1 MNGNLLNKMFRGN
14 TNLIV
19 VQFFRYFCSGGLA
32 FLVDKTLFVVTHYYT
47 LHLNNY
53 WATSI
58 GFVAGI
64 IITYLLSIFWVFD
77 ERRMKNTFIEVFIF
91 VVIGVVGLALM
102 NFFMWIFAEQM
113 TIPDDF
119 VCNLLSTALVTL
131 WNFLA
136 KKYILF
142 TKDTKQ

>member
-1 MNGNLLNKMFRGN
+1 MFRGN
-14 TNLIV
+14 TSLIV

-32 FLVDKTLFVVTHYYT
+32 FVVDKTLFVVTHYFT

-77 ERRMKNTFIEVFIF
+77 ERRMKNTLFEVLIF
-91 VVIGVVGLALM
+91 VAIGIVGLGLM
-102 NFFMWIFAEQM
+102 NFFMWIFTVQM
-113 TIPDDF
+113 AIPNDF

-131 WNFLA
+131 WNFIA

-142 TKDTKQ
+142 TKNEKN

>member
-1 MNGNLLNKMFRGN
+1 MLNKMFKGN
-14 TNLIV
+14 TSLIV

-32 FLVDKTLFVVTHYYT
+32 FVVDKTLFVVTHYFT

-53 WATSI
+53 WATSV

-77 ERRMKNTFIEVFIF
+77 ERRMKNTLFEVLIF
-91 VVIGVVGLALM
+91 VAIGIVGLGLM
-102 NFFMWIFAEQM
+102 NFFMWIFTVQM
-113 TIPDDF
+113 AIPNDF

-131 WNFLA
+131 WNFIA

-142 TKDTKQ
+142 H

>member
-1 MNGNLLNKMFRGN
+1 MLNKMFRGN
-14 TNLIV
+14 TSLIV

-32 FLVDKTLFVVTHYYT
+32 FVVDKTLFVVTHYFT

-77 ERRMKNTFIEVFIF
+77 ERRMKNTLFEVLIF
-91 VVIGVVGLALM
+91 VAIGIVGLGLM
-102 NFFMWIFAEQM
+102 NFFMWIFTVQM
-113 TIPDDF
+113 AIPNDF

-131 WNFLA
+131 WNFIA

-142 TKDTKQ
+142 TKNEKN

>member
-1 MNGNLLNKMFRGN
+1 MLNKMFKGN
-14 TNLIV
+14 TSLIV
-19 VQFFRYFCSGGLA
+19 IQFFRYFCSGGLA
-32 FLVDKTLFVVTHYYT
+32 FVVDKTLFVVTHYFT

-53 WATSI
+53 WATSV

-77 ERRMKNTFIEVFIF
+77 ERRMKNTLFEVLIF
-91 VVIGVVGLALM
+91 VAIGIVGLGLM
-102 NFFMWIFAEQM
+102 NFFMWIFTVQM
-113 TIPDDF
+113 AIPNDF

-131 WNFLA
+131 WNFIA

-142 TKDTKQ
+142 TKNEKN

>member
-1 MNGNLLNKMFRGN
+1 MLNKMFKGN
-14 TNLIV
+14 TSLIV

-32 FLVDKTLFVVTHYYT
+32 FVVDKTLFVVTHYFT

-77 ERRMKNTFIEVFIF
+77 ERRMKNTLFEVLIF
-91 VVIGVVGLALM
+91 VAIGIVGLGLM
-102 NFFMWIFAEQM
+102 NFFMWIFTVQM
-113 TIPDDF
+113 AIPNDF

-131 WNFLA
+131 WNFIA

-142 TKDTKQ
+142 TKNEKN

>member
-1 MNGNLLNKMFRGN
+1 MLNKMFKGN

-32 FLVDKTLFVVTHYYT
+32 FVVDKTLFVVTHYFT

-77 ERRMKNTFIEVFIF
+77 ERRMKNTLFEVLIF
-91 VVIGVVGLALM
+91 VAIGIVGLGLM
-102 NFFMWIFAEQM
+102 NFFMWIFTVQM
-113 TIPDDF
+113 AIPNDF

-131 WNFLA
+131 WNFIA

-142 TKDTKQ
+142 TKNEKN

>member
-1 MNGNLLNKMFRGN
+1 MLNKMFKGN
-14 TNLIV
+14 TSLIV

-32 FLVDKTLFVVTHYYT
+32 FVVDKTLFVVTHYFT

-53 WATSI
+53 WATSV

-77 ERRMKNTFIEVFIF
+77 ERRMKNTLFEVLIF
-91 VVIGVVGLALM
+91 VAIGIVGLGLM
-102 NFFMWIFAEQM
+102 NFFMWIFTVQM
-113 TIPDDF
+113 AIPNDF

-131 WNFLA
+131 WNFIA

-142 TKDTKQ
+142 TKNEKN

>member
-1 MNGNLLNKMFRGN
+1 MSGNMLNKMFKGN
-14 TNLIV
+14 TSLIV

-32 FLVDKTLFVVTHYYT
+32 FVVDKTLFVVTHYFT

-53 WATSI
+53 WATSV

-77 ERRMKNTFIEVFIF
+77 ERRMKNTLFEVLIF
-91 VVIGVVGLALM
+91 VAIGIVGLGLM
-102 NFFMWIFAEQM
+102 NFFMWIFTVQM
-113 TIPDDF
+113 AIPNDF

-131 WNFLA
+131 WNFIA

-142 TKDTKQ
+142 TKNEKN

>member
-1 MNGNLLNKMFRGN
+1 MFKGN
-14 TNLIV
+14 TSLIV
-19 VQFFRYFCSGGLA
+19 IQFFRYFCSGGLA
-32 FLVDKTLFVVTHYYT
+32 FVVDKTLFVVTHYFT

-53 WATSI
+53 WATSV

-77 ERRMKNTFIEVFIF
+77 ERRMKNTLFEVLIF
-91 VVIGVVGLALM
+91 VAIGIVGLGLM
-102 NFFMWIFAEQM
+102 NFFMWIFTVQM
-113 TIPDDF
+113 AIPNDF

-131 WNFLA
+131 WNFIA

-142 TKDTKQ
+142 TKNEKN

>member
-1 MNGNLLNKMFRGN
+1 MLNKMFKGN
-14 TNLIV
+14 TSLIV

-32 FLVDKTLFVVTHYYT
+32 FVVDKTLFVVTHYFT

-53 WATSI
+53 WATSV

-77 ERRMKNTFIEVFIF
+77 ERRMKNTLFEVLIF
-91 VVIGVVGLALM
+91 VAIGIGGLGLM
-102 NFFMWIFAEQM
+102 NFFMWIFTVQM
-113 TIPDDF
+113 AIPNDF

-131 WNFLA
+131 WNFIA

-142 TKDTKQ
+142 TKNEKN

>member
-1 MNGNLLNKMFRGN
+1 MSGNMLNKMFKGN
-14 TNLIV
+14 TSLIV
-19 VQFFRYFCSGGLA
+19 IQFFRYFCSGGLA
-32 FLVDKTLFVVTHYYT
+32 FVVDKTLFVVTHYFT

-53 WATSI
+53 WATSV

-77 ERRMKNTFIEVFIF
+77 ERRMKNTLFEVLIF
-91 VVIGVVGLALM
+91 VAIGIVGLGLM
-102 NFFMWIFAEQM
+102 NFFMWIFTVQM
-113 TIPDDF
+113 AIPNDF

-131 WNFLA
+131 WNFIA

-142 TKDTKQ
+142 TKNEKN

>member
-1 MNGNLLNKMFRGN
+1 MLNKMFRGN
-14 TNLIV
+14 TSLIV

-32 FLVDKTLFVVTHYYT
+32 FIVDKTLFVVTHYFT

-77 ERRMKNTFIEVFIF
+77 ERRMKNTLFEVLIF
-91 VVIGVVGLALM
+91 VAIGIVGLGLM
-102 NFFMWIFAEQM
+102 NFFMWIFTVQM
-113 TIPDDF
+113 AIPNDF

-131 WNFLA
+131 WNFIA

-142 TKDTKQ
+142 TKNEKN

>member
-1 MNGNLLNKMFRGN
+1 MSGNMLNKMFKGN
-14 TNLIV
+14 TSLIV

-32 FLVDKTLFVVTHYYT
+32 FVVDKTLFVVTHYFT

-77 ERRMKNTFIEVFIF
+77 ERRMKNTLFEVLIF
-91 VVIGVVGLALM
+91 VAIGIVGLGLM
-102 NFFMWIFAEQM
+102 NFFMWIFTVQM
-113 TIPDDF
+113 AIPNDF

-131 WNFLA
+131 WNFIA

-142 TKDTKQ
+142 TKNEKN

>member
-1 MNGNLLNKMFRGN
+1 MFKGN
-14 TNLIV
+14 TSLIV

-32 FLVDKTLFVVTHYYT
+32 FVVDKTLFVVTHYFT

-53 WATSI
+53 WATSV

-77 ERRMKNTFIEVFIF
+77 ERRMKNTLFEVLIF
-91 VVIGVVGLALM
+91 VAIGIVGLGLM
-102 NFFMWIFAEQM
+102 NFFMWIFTVQM
-113 TIPDDF
+113 AIPNDF

-131 WNFLA
+131 WNFIA

-142 TKDTKQ
+142 TKNEKN

>member
-1 MNGNLLNKMFRGN
+1 MLNKMFKGN
-14 TNLIV
+14 TSLIV

-32 FLVDKTLFVVTHYYT
+32 FVVDKTLFVVTHYFT

-53 WATSI
+53 WATSV

-77 ERRMKNTFIEVFIF
+77 ERRMKNTLFEVLIF
-91 VVIGVVGLALM
+91 VAIGIVGLGLM
-102 NFFMWIFAEQM
+102 NFFMWIFTVQM
-113 TIPDDF
+113 AIPNDF
-119 VCNLLSTALVTL
+119 VCNLLSTSLVTL
-131 WNFLA
+131 WNFIA

-142 TKDTKQ
+142 TKNEKN

>member
-1 MNGNLLNKMFRGN
+1 MSGNMLNKMFKGN

-32 FLVDKTLFVVTHYYT
+32 FVVDKTLFVVTHYFT

-77 ERRMKNTFIEVFIF
+77 ERRMKNTLFEVLIF
-91 VVIGVVGLALM
+91 VAIGIVGLGLM
-102 NFFMWIFAEQM
+102 NFFMWIFTVQM
-113 TIPDDF
+113 AIPNDF

-131 WNFLA
+131 WNFIA

-142 TKDTKQ
+142 TKNEKN

>member
-1 MNGNLLNKMFRGN
+1 MFRGN

-47 LHLNNY
+47 LHLNKY
-53 WATSI
+53 WATSV

-77 ERRMKNTFIEVFIF
+77 ERRMKNTIVEVLIF
-91 VVIGVVGLALM
+91 VVIGIVGLGLM
-102 NFFMWIFAEQM
+102 NLFMWIFADKM
-113 TIPDDF
+113 AIPDAF
-119 VCNLLSTALVTL
+119 VCNL
-131 WNFLA
+131 LA